1 MIKKSNYVNGQPFE
15 TKISFYCEWIDNK
28 YSATHEV
35 NMMENENNFDHIV
48 NKTLEALKRNR
59 FRPVYVEDRKEA
71 LQKILEEIPLEA
83 TVGAGD
89 SLTLREIGVYGE
101 LKRRGF
107 KLFWPFDEKV
117 KKEDRRNI
125 ARKALLTD
133 VFLSGSNALTMDGKI
148 VNVDATGNRV
158 TGMIFGPKK
167 AIIVVG
173 VNKIA
178 KNVEEA
184 LERIRK
190 VAAPLNAK
198 RIRGE
203 RGWELLPCVE
213 AGECVDCNAEN
224 RICNITAI
232 IERKPRAI
240 DMAIIIV
247 GEKLGL

>member
-1 MIKKSNYVNGQPFE
+1 MKKADNSNR
-15 TKISFYCEWIDNK
+15 
-28 YSATHEV
+28 
-35 NMMENENNFDHIV
+35 IV
-48 NKTLEALKRNR
+48 NETLDALKRNR
-59 FRPVYVEDRKEA
+59 FRAIYARNRKEA
-71 LQKILEEIPLEA
+71 LQLILEEIPSGA

-89 SLTLREIGVYGE
+89 SLTLKEIGVFEE

-117 KKEDRRNI
+117 AKEERRSI
-125 ARKALLTD
+125 ERKALLTD

-158 TGMIFGPKK
+158 AGMIFGPKK

-173 VNKIA
+173 VNKIV

-184 LERIRK
+184 LKRIRK

-198 RIRGE
+198 KIREE
-203 RGWELLPCVE
+203 RAWELLPCVE
-213 AGECVDCNAEN
+213 FGECVDCNAQN

-232 IERKPRAI
+232 IEKKPRAI
-240 DMAIIIV
+240 DIAIIIV

>member
-1 MIKKSNYVNGQPFE
+1 
-15 TKISFYCEWIDNK
+15 
-28 YSATHEV
+28 
-35 NMMENENNFDHIV
+35 MMENANNSSQIV
-48 NKTLEALKRNR
+48 NKTLEALKRNG
-59 FRPVYVEDRKEA
+59 FRAIYAKNRKEA
-71 LQKILEEIPLEA
+71 LQRILEEIPQEA

-89 SLTLREIGVYGE
+89 SLTLKEIGVFEE
-101 LKRRGF
+101 LKRRDF
-107 KLFWPFDEKV
+107 TLFWPFDEKV
-117 KKEDRRNI
+117 AKEERRNV

-133 VFLSGSNALTMDGKI
+133 VFLSGSNALTIDGKI

-158 TGMIFGPKK
+158 AGMIFGPRK
-167 AIIVVG
+167 AIVVVG
-173 VNKIA
+173 VNKIV
-178 KNVEEA
+178 KNVKEA

-198 RIRGE
+198 RIRQE

-213 AGECVDCNAEN
+213 AGKCLDCDAKN

-232 IERKPRAI
+232 IEKKPRAI